1 MHILEVISSALYQR
15 WQYKN
20 LLQCCLILL
29 LCHNFYACSSIV
41 AATASGPIEEDLGER
56 TLGTIV
62 EDNTIEAKAQSTIS
76 QAYDRIGESH
86 INVHAFNK
94 TLLIT
99 GQVPTAKA
107 KQLVSTL
114 TQNIRHVKRVHN
126 ELEILSASSFS
137 QRMRD
142 NFLSSKVSSR
152 LVLTDGIDSGRID
165 TIIENRS
172 VYLMGLVTQE
182 EASRSVAAL
191 QQVSGLKKIVRVF
204 EYIDNQTN

>member
-1 MHILEVISSALYQR
+1 
-15 WQYKN
+15 
-20 LLQCCLILL
+20 
-29 LCHNFYACSSIV
+29 
-41 AATASGPIEEDLGER
+41 
-56 TLGTIV
+56 
-62 EDNTIEAKAQSTIS
+62 
-76 QAYDRIGESH
+76 
-86 INVHAFNK
+86 
-94 TLLIT
+94 
-99 GQVPTAKA
+99 VPTAKA

-142 NFLSSKVSSR
+142 NFLSGKVSSR
-152 LVLTDGIDSGRID
+152 LVLTDGIDSDRID